1 MVKAMRS
8 FLISILL
15 IGSFG
20 APAAYAAPK
29 YDVVIRGGRLIDGA
43 GNPWSNG
50 DVAVKD
56 GRIVAIGRIDGD
68 GAREIAANGLYVS
81 PGWIDMMD
89 QSARAGLSIGLAENK
104 IRMGVT
110 TAISGEGGV
119 PVKAAELADY
129 FGQLQ
134 RRGVSMNFG
143 SYYATHQARIEVM
156 GEQAGAPDSKQMDA
170 MKGRVAQAMEAGAF
184 GVATALIY
192 PPASFQSTQD
202 LIELTRV
209 AARYGGMYAS
219 HMRDESVD
227 LLKAIAESIE
237 IAERSGAR
245 VEIYHLKAAYA
256 PGWGALM
263 RDAGELIQQARDR
276 GVDIAADVYPYT
288 AGGTGLS
295 VTAPNW
301 IFADGVEKGMT
312 RLADPAVRARLK
324 RELQEGSQPGWSNLV
339 KSAGGWSNVTLANAH
354 SSQYRQYEGMSL
366 QQIAERLERDPAD
379 AAWDIVLAAR
389 PKRAM
394 GFFHLMSEQDVAT
407 ALQFPWTSIGSD
419 AGVAERGAVPAEGLA
434 HPRAYGTFPRVIAE
448 YVKRRKVLRLEEAVR
463 KMTSWPA
470 ARMGLDGRGLLRPGM
485 YADITVFNLE
495 QLEDTATYE
504 NPTAFP
510 TGIEYVLV
518 NGRVVIDK
526 GRHTGARPGR
536 VLRGPGY
543 RQAADADRK

>member
-1 MVKAMRS
+1 MRS
-8 FLISILL
+8 CLGWVLL
-15 IGSFG
+15 MGWLA
-20 APAAYAAPK
+20 APVADADTPK

-43 GNPWSNG
+43 GNPWSSG
-50 DVAVKD
+50 DVAIED
-56 GRIVAIGRIDGD
+56 GRIVAIGHIDGH
-68 GAREIAANGLYVS
+68 GAREIAAQGLYVS

-89 QSARAGLSIGLAENK
+89 QSARAGLAIGRAENK

-134 RRGVSMNFG
+134 RQGVSINFG

-156 GEQAGAPDSKQMDA
+156 GDQAGAPSSEQMKA
-170 MKGRVAQAMEAGAF
+170 MKERVARAMEAGAF

-192 PPASFQSTQD
+192 PPASFQNTQD
-202 LIELTRV
+202 LIELAGV
-209 AARYGGMYAS
+209 AASYGGLYAS

-227 LLKAIAESIE
+227 LLKAIGESIE
-237 IAERSGAR
+237 IGERSGAR

-256 PGWGALM
+256 PGWGTLM
-263 RDAGELIQQARDR
+263 RDAGALIQQARDR

-301 IFADGVEKGMT
+301 IFANGVDAGMQ
-312 RLADPAVRARLK
+312 RLADPEVRKRLK

-339 KSAGGWSNVTLANAH
+339 QAAGGWANVTLANAH
-354 SSQYRQYEGMSL
+354 SSEYRRYEGMSL
-366 QQIAERLERDPAD
+366 QQIAERLHRDPAD

-389 PKRAM
+389 PERAM
-394 GFFHLMSEQDVAT
+394 AFFHLMSESDVAM

-419 AGVAERGAVPAEGLA
+419 AGAAEPGKVPPEGIA

-448 YVKRRKVLRLEEAVR
+448 YVKQRKVLRLEEAVR

-470 ARMGLDGRGLLRPGM
+470 ARMRLEARGLLRPGM
-485 YADITVFNLE
+485 YADITIFDLENL
-495 QLEDTATYE
+495 QDLATYE
-504 NPTAFP
+504 NPATFP
-510 TGIEYVLV
+510 RGIDYVLV
-518 NGRVVIDK
+518 NGQVVLDK
-526 GRHTGARPGR
+526 GRHTGARPGQ

-543 RQAADADRK
+543 RQGS